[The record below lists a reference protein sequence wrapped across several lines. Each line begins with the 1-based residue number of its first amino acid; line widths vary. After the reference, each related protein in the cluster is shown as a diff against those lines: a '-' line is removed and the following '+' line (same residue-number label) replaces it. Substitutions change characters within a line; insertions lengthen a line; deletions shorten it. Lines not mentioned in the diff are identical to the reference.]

1 MEPTKIQKITT
12 HKRKMEAFRLNVP
25 SDLIINDDMFDT
37 PEVIDTSCSVST
49 LSNNTTTTANY
60 DRSISIARTD
70 NWRRKSIQALI
81 DDEIQSYN
89 DWRAELFLD
98 VILDGDIIP
107 TRVNVMDHIGAK
119 GSLHRLRFC
128 TKNIQ
133 RMECS
138 KVVVVKI

>member
-1 MEPTKIQKITT
+1 
-12 HKRKMEAFRLNVP
+12 MEAFRLNVP

-37 PEVIDTSCSVST
+37 PEVTDGSCSVST
-49 LSNNTTTTANY
+49 LSNSTATNVNC
-60 DRSISIARTD
+60 DSSISIARTD

-89 DWRAELFLD
+89 NWRAELFLD

-119 GSLHRLRFC
+119 
-128 TKNIQ
+128 
-133 RMECS
+133 
-138 KVVVVKI
+138 